1 MSSASAHSRN
11 RRKRNFANKI
21 HKDLFIFL
29 AFASIIPAII
39 VTVCM
44 YYLIFSIVAQEV
56 GMPEGIAYYII
67 PAAKKVSLILICVA
81 PLSIGAILFFA
92 YEMTHKMLG
101 LYDRIVKDLE
111 DVVHGR
117 REHHIRIRKNDDFKP
132 LVDNINKLIDLT
144 KKKSD
149 SSP

>member
-1 MSSASAHSRN
+1 MNINLTHARN
-11 RRKRNFANKI
+11 RRKRSFANKI
-21 HKDLFIFL
+21 HRDLFMFL

-44 YYLIFSIVAQEV
+44 YYLIFSIIAQEV
-56 GMPEGIAYYII
+56 AIPEGIAYYII

-81 PLSIGAILFFA
+81 PVTIGVILFFA

-101 LYDRIVKDLE
+101 LYDRIVKDL
-111 DVVHGR
+111 DDIVHGR

-132 LVDNINKLIDLT
+132 LVDNINKLIDKT
-144 KKKSD
+144 KRNSYP
-149 SSP
+149 SP